1 MGFRV
6 PTGSQA
12 TGMTTANKA
21 KGQAVEGNRVAQEQ
35 LAAYNR
41 QIEEQKQRLLEQT
54 ASAERTQVMAP
65 PEAQV
70 IGSSAADP
78 RQKKMGGQRG
88 SLMAGNTGGYNPATG
103 GGRLGGAMR
112 SLLG

>member
-35 LAAYNR
+35 LVAFNR
-41 QIEEQKQRLLEQT
+41 QIEEQKQRLREQT
-54 ASAERTQVMAP
+54 ESVERMQVMAP
-65 PEAQV
+65 PEAQA
-70 IGSSAADP
+70 IGSPASDP

>member
-12 TGMTTANKA
+12 TGTTTANKA
-21 KGQAVEGNRVAQEQ
+21 KGQIVEGNRVAQEQ

-41 QIEEQKQRLLEQT
+41 QIEEQKQRLAQQ

>member
-35 LAAYNR
+35 LVAYNR
-41 QIEEQKQRLLEQT
+41 QIEEQKQRLREQT
-54 ASAERTQVMAP
+54 ESVERMQVMAP
-65 PEAQV
+65 PEAQA
-70 IGSSAADP
+70 IGSPAPDP

>member
-12 TGMTTANKA
+12 TGTTTANKA

-35 LAAYNR
+35 LVAYNR
-41 QIEEQKQRLLEQT
+41 QIEEQKQRLREQT
-54 ASAERTQVMAP
+54 ESVERMQVMAP
-65 PEAQV
+65 PEAQA
-70 IGSSAADP
+70 IGSPAPDL